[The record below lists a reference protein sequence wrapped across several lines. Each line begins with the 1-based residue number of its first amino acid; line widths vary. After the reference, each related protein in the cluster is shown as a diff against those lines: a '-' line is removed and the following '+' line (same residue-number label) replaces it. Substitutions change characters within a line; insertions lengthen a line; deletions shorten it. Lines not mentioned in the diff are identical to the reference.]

1 MLRERRAVRHRSG
14 APEEVREAG
23 LGRIK
28 SARKLSQGNLTPRK
42 ETDIMS
48 HLESNR
54 SLACDGTD
62 VSGMSVAGSV
72 DRFLSP
78 GGGSSEERFEVGSQI

>member
-1 MLRERRAVRHRSG
+1 
-14 APEEVREAG
+14 
-23 LGRIK
+23 
-28 SARKLSQGNLTPRK
+28 
-42 ETDIMS
+42 MS

-54 SLACDGTD
+54 LLACDGTD
-62 VSGMSVAGSV
+62 VSGMSVAGSI